1 MVGKIAEVKALEIL
15 DSRGHP
21 TVRVMVRLDNGL
33 TALAAVPSGSF
44 HRRK

>member
-1 MVGKIAEVKALEIL
+1 MVGKIVEIKALEIL

-33 TALAAVPSGSF
+33 TTSASVAFRSLHG
-44 HRRK
+44 RK